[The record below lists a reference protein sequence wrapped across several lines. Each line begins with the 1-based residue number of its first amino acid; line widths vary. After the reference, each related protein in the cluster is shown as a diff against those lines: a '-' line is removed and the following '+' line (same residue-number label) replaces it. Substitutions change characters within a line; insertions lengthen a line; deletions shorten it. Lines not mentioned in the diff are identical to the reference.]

1 MDNQNFNCGD
11 IQSKIGYSFKS
22 KKLLEQAFTRRSYAN
37 EHSECADNEVLEFYG
52 DKILSIYL
60 ARWFEQAFA
69 KEQKQSS
76 YSEQKYYI
84 SQKKEGELTK
94 LFSYYSD
101 TEMLSKCIRNLG
113 LESYLIL
120 GKIDINNKVWN
131 NASVAEDLFEAILGA
146 VAIDSN
152 WDFEKIFPVCTKM
165 LDAGKY
171 AENYIRLLQDYCRDS
186 SYIFSD
192 DSFFTRICLG
202 GVTYTCTLTLCRSQC
217 PYPPLKF
224 KSTGNT
230 AFEAKMEVAKKA
242 CEEFERVYMRNCIG
256 GEINPENPVS
266 QLQELYQHEWIDEP
280 KYIWE
285 EEFDEETN
293 EHFWICKIYLESFD
307 APFFG
312 RQTTKKEAKKA
323 AAINALKELIS

>member
-1 MDNQNFNCGD
+1 MDNQNFNCED
-11 IQSKIGYSFKS
+11 IQSKIGYSFKN

-52 DKILSIYL
+52 DKVLSIYL

-69 KEQKQSS
+69 KEQKQSY
-76 YSEQKYYI
+76 YSEQKYYF
-84 SQKKEGELTK
+84 SQKNEGELTK

-101 TEMLSKCIRNLG
+101 TEMLSKCIWNLG
-113 LESYLIL
+113 LETYLFF
-120 GKIDINNKVWN
+120 GKSDENNKVWD

-146 VAIDSN
+146 VAIDSE

-165 LDAGKY
+165 LGAGKY
-171 AENYIRLLQDYCRDS
+171 AENYIRLLQDYCRDN

-192 DSFFTRICLG
+192 DSFSTLIYLG
-202 GVTYTCTLTLCRSQC
+202 GVTYTCTLTLRRSQC

-230 AFEAKMEVAKKA
+230 AFEAKMEAAKKA
-242 CEEFERVYMRNCIG
+242 CKAFERVYMKDCIG

-280 KYIWE
+280 KYIWD

-293 EHFWICKIYLESFD
+293 EYFWICKIYLESFD

-312 RQTTKKEAKKA
+312 RQTTKKEAKKEA
-323 AAINALKELIS
+323 SIKALKELIG